1 MIAVTLTTVL
11 LAAAPGT
18 PRSFTVLSEQSRLVY
33 RVVHK
38 LHQIEGVSKG
48 VEGRARV
55 LPDGTAQV
63 QVQTKVAEF
72 DSGND
77 NRDAHMKEAV
87 EAAKYPTV
95 VFKGVTDGVQLPAEK
110 GQKLNVTLKGQLTFH
125 GVTRPIEVP
134 ITLERVDEQ
143 RLTAD
148 ATFSISLT
156 EFKVERPELLLVKV
170 DDKMD
175 IVMKLS
181 LLEKP

>member
-1 MIAVTLTTVL
+1 MIALTLTTIL
-11 LAAAPGT
+11 LAAAPGQ
-18 PRSFTVLSEQSRLVY
+18 PKLFTVHSEKSRLVY
-33 RVVHK
+33 HVVHK

-77 NRDAHMKEAV
+77 NRDSHVKEAV
-87 EAAKYPTV
+87 EAAKFPVV
-95 VFKGVTDGVQLPAEK
+95 VFKGVASGVQLPEA
-110 GQKLNVTLKGQLTFH
+110 GQKVSVTFKGELTFH

-134 ITLERVDEQ
+134 ITLERADAEH
-143 RLTAD
+143 LTASS
-148 ATFSISLT
+148 TFAISLT
-156 EFKVERPELLLVKV
+156 DFQVERPELLLVKV
-170 DDKMD
+170 DDKMELD
-175 IVMKLS
+175 MKLS